1 MTLLHFLF
9 LTNVFFAILYDSG
22 ANTLVAGFCLFAI
35 IVNRGVRK

>member
-9 LTNVFFAILYDSG
+9 LANVFFAILYNSE

-35 IVNRGVRK
+35 IVNRGIKK